1 MVRAE
6 VSRVTT
12 ADCPESE
19 DGRNTGHTEQ
29 ILEDIEKFENSIFR
43 REMDTGSSSTTKG
56 SILALLDHHFDYISE
71 YGISASCGESVL
83 GSLSVAVGGQ
93 EASGDRKL
101 NQQMQ
106 DLLSLMEVYV
116 AVQT

>member
-1 MVRAE
+1 MVRAV
-6 VSRVTT
+6 VSQVTT
-12 ADCPESE
+12 AECPELE

-43 REMDTGSSSTTKG
+43 RDMDTGSSSTTKG

-71 YGISASCGESVL
+71 YGISASCGETVL

-101 NQQMQ
+101 NQHMQ

>member
-43 REMDTGSSSTTKG
+43 RDMDTGSSITTKD
-56 SILALLDHHFDYISE
+56 SIPALLDHDYISE

-83 GSLSVAVGGQ
+83 GSLSVAV
-93 EASGDRKL
+93 
-101 NQQMQ
+101 
-106 DLLSLMEVYV
+106 
-116 AVQT
+116 

>member
-1 MVRAE
+1 MRSLKTTSSGVKWTQAAPAQPRAP
-6 VSRVTT
+6 S
-12 ADCPESE
+12 
-19 DGRNTGHTEQ
+19 
-29 ILEDIEKFENSIFR
+29 
-43 REMDTGSSSTTKG
+43 
-56 SILALLDHHFDYISE
+56 HHFDYISE
-71 YGISASCGESVL
+71 YGISASCGASVL